1 VGDAIIVATTGG
13 APAYAVP
20 MHATTALLML
30 ALAALMLRR
39 SSSAHAG
46 TAGTIG
52 TVGNTEQNPAS
63 SPRALTTAR
72 PRETRLSC

>member
-1 VGDAIIVATTGG
+1 
-13 APAYAVP
+13 

-39 SSSAHAG
+39 SSSAHAGTAG